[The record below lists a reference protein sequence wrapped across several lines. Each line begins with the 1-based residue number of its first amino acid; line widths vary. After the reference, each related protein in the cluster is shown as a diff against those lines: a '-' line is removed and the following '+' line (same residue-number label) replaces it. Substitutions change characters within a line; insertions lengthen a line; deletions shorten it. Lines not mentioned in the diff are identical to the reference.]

1 MQNPSIPGENMSRTA
16 PPRPAQQKITYLFF
30 PILLFALFAL
40 GCKEEAAPP
49 MPQPIKP
56 VKLFAIAAGSEELRV
71 SLPGRVRAAKR
82 SELSFKVSGPL
93 EELPVIEGQLVKKGE
108 TIARILPRDFET
120 SLAEARA
127 RELQA
132 EQQYRRYKDLYTKRQ
147 ASKADF
153 DRFRASRD
161 VARAKL
167 EDARNA
173 LNDTNLVAPFDGVIA
188 KKYVEN
194 FEKVQAKQPIVYLQ
208 QVDQLEVLVDVPE
221 LMMAQFRE
229 APLIKVTTEFDAIA
243 GKSYPLTVKEFSTA
257 ADPATQTYQVVLALA
272 QPEEANILP
281 GMTAKVTVTTEEE
294 EAQPRI
300 QIPAIAVLND
310 SDGNNY
316 VWVFNKESRT
326 VTKRI
331 VELGKLAGTS
341 NALVADGLVGGE
353 EIVMAGVTQLA
364 EGMEVRPWDKQ
375 REGK

>member
-1 MQNPSIPGENMSRTA
+1 
-16 PPRPAQQKITYLFF
+16 
-30 PILLFALFAL
+30 
-40 GCKEEAAPP
+40 